1 MRSMPL
7 ILAAAASSA
16 AAQPVIVNI
25 NARTHCSAAGG
36 AVEVELPAGIYRA
49 DPISPPEG
57 EYTAWNPFG
66 GGVGGCDPSGAG
78 CTSGWYHKH
87 YAETAGGTRLYTS
100 VGEFW
105 ATPEQALAAA
115 IPHQLRLCEAMLV
128 QFAVGDSICGDNIGG
143 VSLRIEPHDCPAD
156 VNLDGAL
163 DFFDFLTFQDLFAGE
178 AMLADFDC
186 SGALDFFDFLAFQN
200 LFAAGCP

>member
-1 MRSMPL
+1 MKSAIL
-7 ILAAAASSA
+7 ILAATASGA

-36 AVEVELPAGIYRA
+36 AVEVHMEAGIYRA

-66 GGVGGCDPSGAG
+66 GGVSGCDPAGAG

-87 YAETAGGTRLYTS
+87 YAETAAGTRLYIS
-100 VGEFW
+100 DGDFW

-115 IPHQLRLCEAMLV
+115 RPHQIRLCATTLV
-128 QFAVGDSICGDNIGG
+128 RFFVGDSICGDNIDG

-163 DFFDFLTFQDLFAGE
+163 DFFDFLEFQNLFASDS
-178 AMLADFDC
+178 ALADFDC
-186 SGALDFFDFLAFQN
+186 SGSLDFFDFLAFQN